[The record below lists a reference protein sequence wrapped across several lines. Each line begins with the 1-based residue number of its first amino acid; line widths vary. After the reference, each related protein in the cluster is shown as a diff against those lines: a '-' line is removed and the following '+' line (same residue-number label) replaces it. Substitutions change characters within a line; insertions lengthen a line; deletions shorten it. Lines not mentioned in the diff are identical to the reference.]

1 MSLLRRRM
9 MMQKMESYEYDIEIV
24 DPTDKYGAVR
34 MNVNAGD
41 TFYVEWDINATK
53 GYVYDMRGCGGK
65 YISMIYSTDASK
77 NGKETIVVP
86 KDGHIVF
93 GCIYSYIGSGYVS
106 INDRF
111 NGDYIRAKKI

>member
-1 MSLLRRRM
+1 M
-9 MMQKMESYEYDIEIV
+9 MMQKMESYEWDIEIV